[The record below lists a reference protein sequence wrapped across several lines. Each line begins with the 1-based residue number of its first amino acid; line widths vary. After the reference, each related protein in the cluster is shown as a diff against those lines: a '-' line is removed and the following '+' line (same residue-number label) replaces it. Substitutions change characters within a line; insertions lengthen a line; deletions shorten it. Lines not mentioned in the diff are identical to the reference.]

1 MMEIIG
7 AMFSIV
13 WLIGMCWALRVL
25 IKSKKLKKENVAM
38 KKLIRQQSDILSTTL
53 NREQKLRK
61 QMKEEKNARIN

>member
-1 MMEIIG
+1 MIEIVG

-13 WLIGMCWALRVL
+13 WLIGMLWALRVMV
-25 IKSKKLKKENVAM
+25 KSKHLKSENAAM
-38 KKLIRQQSDILSTTL
+38 EKLIRHQSDILKTTL